1 MLTSDATVSRTNAT
15 EVDEWKVHFL
25 QKYPAHVTHTR
36 AKLQRPLS
44 DLVYPVAFL
53 LEFITP
59 VFATSVRLLF
69 LYNVLYFKKL
79 KPDFY

>member
-1 MLTSDATVSRTNAT
+1 MSDATVSRTNAT
-15 EVDEWKVHFL
+15 EVDKWKVHFL

-59 VFATSVRLLF
+59 VFATAVRLLF
-69 LYNVLYFKKL
+69 LYSVLYFKM
-79 KPDFY
+79 